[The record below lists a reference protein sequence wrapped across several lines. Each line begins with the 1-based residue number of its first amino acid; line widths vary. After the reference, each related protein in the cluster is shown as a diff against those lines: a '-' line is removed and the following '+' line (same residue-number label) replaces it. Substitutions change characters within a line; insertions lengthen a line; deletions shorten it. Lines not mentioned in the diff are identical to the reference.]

1 MMSDPVVVACIAILV
16 VIAAATAMAESAL
29 SRMGR
34 VRAHHLAQ
42 QDRRGA
48 GSLKR
53 ITENVTRFMNVVV
66 LLKVMA
72 QIAGAVLAG
81 GVAASH
87 WGDIGYV
94 AAIALMTLVIF
105 VLAEVVPRAI
115 ALQHVDDVAL
125 AAAIPV
131 YLLGTA
137 LGPVGRVLVLSGNA
151 VMVFLPGRGLPKGP
165 FLGED
170 ELRELHKADEGEEE
184 FEEEER
190 ELIDSIFDFGDTIVR
205 EVMVPRP
212 DMVTVPSDTTLD
224 QALDTSLTAGYSRIP
239 VYEGDSDNVI
249 GVTYAKDLMKHIH
262 DSHTRV
268 SAKDLARAPLFVPEQ
283 KKVAELLR
291 EMQQQHVH
299 MAIVI
304 DEYGGTAGLVTI
316 EDLIEEI
323 VGEIV
328 DEYDREEPLVEPID
342 DDTIRVDAKMQI
354 SEVNELLDADLP
366 HEEWDTVGGLVF
378 DLTGRVPV
386 QGETV
391 RYDSIEFLTE
401 RVTGRRIKKVIITR
415 SPVETE
421 APAE

>member
-1 MMSDPVVVACIAILV
+1 MNDLLVIAGIVLLV
-16 VIAAATAMAESAL
+16 VIAALMAMAQSAI

-34 VRAHHLAQ
+34 VRAHHLTQ
-42 QDRRGA
+42 QGYRGA
-48 GSLKR
+48 RSLQR
-53 ITENVTRFMNVVV
+53 IMESTPRFMNVVV
-66 LLKVMA
+66 LIKVAA
-72 QIAGAVLAG
+72 QVAGAVLAG
-81 GVAASH
+81 GLAASR
-87 WGDIGYV
+87 WGGLGFM
-94 AAIALMTLVIF
+94 AAIVLMTLVIF
-105 VLAEVVPRAI
+105 VLGEVVPRTI
-115 ALQHVDDVAL
+115 SLQHVDRVAL
-125 AAAIPV
+125 TAAIPV
-131 YLLGTA
+131 YLLGTT
-137 LGPVGRVLVLSGNA
+137 LGPLGRALVLGGNA
-151 VMVFLPGRGLPKGP
+151 LMVILPGRGLPKGP
-165 FLGED
+165 FLGEEEMRD
-170 ELRELHKADEGEEE
+170 LRKSDDDDEE

-190 ELIDSIFDFGDTIVR
+190 ELIDSIFGFGDTIVR

-212 DMVTVPSDTTLD
+212 DMVAVPLDTTLD

-239 VYEGDSDNVI
+239 VYEGDSDNMV

-262 DSHTRV
+262 DSSASV
-268 SAKDLARAPLFVPEQ
+268 SVKDLARPPLFVPEQ

-323 VGEIV
+323 VGEII
-328 DEYDREEPLVEPID
+328 DEYDKEEPLVEPID

-391 RYDSIEFLTE
+391 RYDSIEFRTE
-401 RVTGRRIKKVIITR
+401 RVTGRRIKKVVITR
-415 SPVETE
+415 APVETQ

>member
-1 MMSDPVVVACIAILV
+1 MNDLAAIAGIVLLVVVAALMTIAQ
-16 VIAAATAMAESAL
+16 SAI
-29 SRMGR
+29 SRMSR
-34 VRAHHLAQ
+34 VRTHHLSQ
-42 QDRRGA
+42 QGYRGA
-48 GSLKR
+48 GSLQK
-53 ITENVTRFMNVVV
+53 IMESVTRFMNVVV
-66 LLKVMA
+66 LVKVAA
-72 QIAGAVLAG
+72 QIGAAILAG
-81 GVAASH
+81 ELAVSH
-87 WGDIGYV
+87 WGGLGAV
-94 AAIALMTLVIF
+94 AAIVLMTLAIF
-105 VLAEVVPRAI
+105 VLGEVVPRTV
-115 ALQHVDDVAL
+115 ALQHVDRVAMV
-125 AAAIPV
+125 AAIPV
-131 YLLGTA
+131 YLLGRI
-137 LGPVGRVLVLSGNA
+137 LGPLGRVLVISGNA
-151 VMVFLPGRGLPKGP
+151 LMVVLPGRGLPRGP
-165 FLGED
+165 FLAEEEVRD
-170 ELRELHKADEGEEE
+170 LHKGDDDGEE

-190 ELIDSIFDFGDTIVR
+190 ELIDSIFDFGGTIVR

-224 QALDTSLTAGYSRIP
+224 HALDTSLTAGYSRIP
-239 VYEGDSDNVI
+239 VYEGDSDNMV

-262 DSHTRV
+262 DSSASV
-268 SAKDLARAPLFVPEQ
+268 SLKDLARAPLFVPEQ

-328 DEYDREEPLVEPID
+328 DEYDQEEPLVEPID

-354 SEVNELLDADLP
+354 SEVNELLGANLP

-391 RYDSIEFLTE
+391 RYDSIEFRTE
-401 RVTGRRIKKVIITR
+401 RVTGRRIKKVVITR
-415 SPVETE
+415 APVETE
-421 APAE
+421 APIE

>member
-1 MMSDPVVVACIAILV
+1 MDDLFAVVGIGLLVVVAALVTMAQSAI
-16 VIAAATAMAESAL
+16 

-42 QDRRGA
+42 QGYRG
-48 GSLKR
+48 GRYLEKIIESS
-53 ITENVTRFMNVVV
+53 TRFMNVMVV
-66 LLKVMA
+66 IKVAA
-72 QIAGAVLAG
+72 QVAGAVLAG
-81 GVAASH
+81 RLAVRQ
-87 WGDIGYV
+87 WGGIGDL
-94 AAIALMTLVIF
+94 AAIVLMTLAIF
-105 VLAEVVPRAI
+105 VLAEVIPRTI
-115 ALQHVDDVAL
+115 ALQHVDGVAL
-125 AAAIPV
+125 IAAIPV
-131 YLLGTA
+131 FLLGVG
-137 LGPVGRVLVLSGNA
+137 LGPLGRVLVLAGNA
-151 VMVFLPGRGLPKGP
+151 CMVALPGRGLPRGP

-170 ELRELHKADEGEEE
+170 EMRDLHKGVENDEE
-184 FEEEER
+184 FEEEEQ
-190 ELIDSIFDFGDTIVR
+190 ELIDSIFGFGDTVVR

-212 DMVTVPSDTTLD
+212 DMVIVPSDTTLD

-239 VYEGDSDNVI
+239 VYEGDSDNVV

-262 DSHTRV
+262 DSSASV
-268 SAKDLARAPLFVPEQ
+268 SVKVLARPPLFVPEQ

-323 VGEIV
+323 VGEII
-328 DEYDREEPLVEPID
+328 DEYDQEEPLVEPID

-354 SEVNELLDADLP
+354 SEVNELLGADLP

-391 RYDSIEFLTE
+391 RYDSIEFRTE
-401 RVTGRRIKKVIITR
+401 RVTGRRIKKVIITKA
-415 SPVETE
+415 PVETE
-421 APAE
+421 ASAE

>member
-1 MMSDPVVVACIAILV
+1 MNDFL
-16 VIAAATAMAESAL
+16 VIAGIVLLVLIAALMTIAQSAI

-34 VRAHHLAQ
+34 VRAHHLSQ
-42 QDRRGA
+42 QGYRGSR
-48 GSLKR
+48 SLQR
-53 ITENVTRFMNVVV
+53 IMENVTRFMNVVV
-66 LLKVMA
+66 LIK
-72 QIAGAVLAG
+72 
-81 GVAASH
+81 VAAQLAAAILAAGLAVNH
-87 WGDIGYV
+87 WGGIGSI
-94 AAIALMTLVIF
+94 AAIVLMTLAIF
-105 VLAEVVPRAI
+105 VLGEVVPRTI
-115 ALQHVDDVAL
+115 ALQHVDRVAM
-125 AAAIPV
+125 AAAVPV
-131 YLLGTA
+131 YLLGTI
-137 LGPVGRVLVLSGNA
+137 LGPLGRVLVISGNA
-151 VMVFLPGRGLPKGP
+151 LMVVLPGRGLPRGP
-165 FLGED
+165 FLVEEEVRD
-170 ELRELHKADEGEEE
+170 LHKGDDDDEE

-205 EVMVPRP
+205 AVMVPRP
-212 DMVTVPSDTTLD
+212 DMVTVPSGTTLD

-239 VYEGDSDNVI
+239 VYEGDSDNMV

-262 DSHTRV
+262 DSSASV
-268 SAKDLARAPLFVPEQ
+268 SLKDLARAPLFVPEQ

-328 DEYDREEPLVEPID
+328 DEYDQEEPLVEPID

-391 RYDSIEFLTE
+391 RYDSLEFRTE
-401 RVTGRRIKKVIITR
+401 RVTGRRIKKVVITR
-415 SPVETE
+415 APVETE

>member
-1 MMSDPVVVACIAILV
+1 MNDLL
-16 VIAAATAMAESAL
+16 VIAGIVLLVLIAALMTIAQSAI

-34 VRAHHLAQ
+34 VRAHHLSQ
-42 QDRRGA
+42 QRYRGSR
-48 GSLKR
+48 SLQR
-53 ITENVTRFMNVVV
+53 IMENVTRFMNVVV
-66 LLKVMA
+66 LIK
-72 QIAGAVLAG
+72 
-81 GVAASH
+81 VAAQLAAAILAAGLAVNH
-87 WGDIGYV
+87 WGGIGSI
-94 AAIALMTLVIF
+94 AAIVLMTLAIF
-105 VLAEVVPRAI
+105 VLGEVVPRTI
-115 ALQHVDDVAL
+115 ALQHVDRVAM
-125 AAAIPV
+125 AAAVPV
-131 YLLGTA
+131 YLLGTI
-137 LGPVGRVLVLSGNA
+137 LGPLGRVLVISGNA
-151 VMVFLPGRGLPKGP
+151 LMVVLPGRGLPRGP
-165 FLGED
+165 FLVEEEVRD
-170 ELRELHKADEGEEE
+170 LHKGDDDDEE

-205 EVMVPRP
+205 AVMVPRP
-212 DMVTVPSDTTLD
+212 DMVTVPSGTTLD

-239 VYEGDSDNVI
+239 VYEGDSDNMV

-262 DSHTRV
+262 DSSASV
-268 SAKDLARAPLFVPEQ
+268 SLKDLARAPLFVPEQ

-328 DEYDREEPLVEPID
+328 DEYDQEEPLVEPID

-391 RYDSIEFLTE
+391 RYDSLEFRTE
-401 RVTGRRIKKVIITR
+401 RVTGRRIKKVVITR
-415 SPVETE
+415 APVETE

>member
-1 MMSDPVVVACIAILV
+1 MNDIVVIVCLVLLVVVGALMTMAQCAIA
-16 VIAAATAMAESAL
+16 
-29 SRMGR
+29 RMDR

-42 QDRRGA
+42 QGHRG
-48 GSLKR
+48 GRSLQT

-66 LLKVMA
+66 LLKVA
-72 QIAGAVLAG
+72 GQIASAVLAG
-81 GVAASH
+81 GLAVSH
-87 WGDIGYV
+87 WGNTGYV
-94 AAIALMTLVIF
+94 AAIAFITLAIF
-105 VLAEVVPRAI
+105 VLGEVVPRTI
-115 ALQHVDDVAL
+115 ALQNVDGTAL
-125 AAAIPV
+125 AVAIPV
-131 YLLGTA
+131 YLLGTI
-137 LGPVGRVLVLSGNA
+137 LGPLGRVLVLSGNA
-151 VMVFLPGRGLPKGP
+151 LMVILPGRGLPKGP
-165 FLGED
+165 FLGEEETRDLQKGD
-170 ELRELHKADEGEEE
+170 EEVEE
-184 FEEEER
+184 FEEGER

-212 DMVTVPSDTTLD
+212 DMVIVPSGTTLD

-239 VYEGDSDNVI
+239 VYEGDSDNMI

-262 DSHTRV
+262 DSSASV
-268 SAKDLARAPLFVPEQ
+268 SVKDLARPPLFVPEQ

-328 DEYDREEPLVEPID
+328 DEYDKEEPLVEPID

-354 SEVNELLDADLP
+354 SEVNELLGADLP

-378 DLTGRVPV
+378 DLTGRVPI

-391 RYDSIEFLTE
+391 QYDAIEFRTE
-401 RVTGRRIKKVIITR
+401 RVTGRRIKKVVITR
-415 SPVETE
+415 APVETE

>member
-1 MMSDPVVVACIAILV
+1 MNDFL
-16 VIAAATAMAESAL
+16 VIAGIVLLVLIAALMTIAQSAI

-34 VRAHHLAQ
+34 VRAHHLSQ
-42 QDRRGA
+42 QRYRGSR
-48 GSLKR
+48 SLQR
-53 ITENVTRFMNVVV
+53 IMENVTRFMNVVV
-66 LLKVMA
+66 LIK
-72 QIAGAVLAG
+72 
-81 GVAASH
+81 VAAQLAAAILAAGLAVNH
-87 WGDIGYV
+87 WGGIGSI
-94 AAIALMTLVIF
+94 AAIVLMTLAIF
-105 VLAEVVPRAI
+105 VLGEVVPRTI
-115 ALQHVDDVAL
+115 ALQHVDRVAM
-125 AAAIPV
+125 AAAVPV
-131 YLLGTA
+131 YLLGTI
-137 LGPVGRVLVLSGNA
+137 LGPLGRVLVISGNA
-151 VMVFLPGRGLPKGP
+151 LMVVLPGRGLPRGP
-165 FLGED
+165 FLVEEEVLD
-170 ELRELHKADEGEEE
+170 LHKGDDDDEE

-205 EVMVPRP
+205 AVMVPRP
-212 DMVTVPSDTTLD
+212 DMVTVPSGTTLD

-239 VYEGDSDNVI
+239 VYEGDSDNMV

-262 DSHTRV
+262 DSSASV
-268 SAKDLARAPLFVPEQ
+268 SLKDLARAPLFVPEQ

-328 DEYDREEPLVEPID
+328 DEYDQEEPLVEPID

-391 RYDSIEFLTE
+391 RYDSLEFRTE
-401 RVTGRRIKKVIITR
+401 RVTGRRIKKVVITR
-415 SPVETE
+415 APVETE